1 MGYWLKLTG
10 LSFPHVRNSSVRV
23 GSEVSQGVPAVLW
36 TSRVRSQLTQSVSTF
51 SLFLT
56 VIDLIKM
63 LIKVGGG
70 VRHLL
75 GNHVKFTVGKSLV
88 HLPTLRVV
96 LLSSFIKA

>member
-1 MGYWLKLTG
+1 MFQRCCG
-10 LSFPHVRNSSVRV
+10 RV
-23 GSEVSQGVPAVLW
+23 
-36 TSRVRSQLTQSVSTF
+36 RVRSQLTHSVSTF

-70 VRHLL
+70 VKHLL
-75 GNHVKFTVGKSLV
+75 GNHVTFTVGKSVV